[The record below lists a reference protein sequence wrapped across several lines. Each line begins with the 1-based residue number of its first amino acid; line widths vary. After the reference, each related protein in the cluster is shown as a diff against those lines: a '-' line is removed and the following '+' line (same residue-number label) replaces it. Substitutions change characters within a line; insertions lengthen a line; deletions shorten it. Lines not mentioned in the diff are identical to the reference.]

1 MCPLY
6 CFLAHDFLRDL
17 LVDEL
22 QKKLGD
28 NGSDRTRMDFVL
40 RMANGKTDWTHES
53 NRFDDFDCKAD
64 DTVRSVLD
72 WFAGVAGATRVKS
85 ISVSSDVKDDFGPT
99 TPALLA
105 SDTCTDEAHSSNT
118 RQRS

>member
-1 MCPLY
+1 MNVSRAFSNTNTHQPAATGEDRVTIALIVTSPEARPWYAPLRVTLSSNSRHFSAHSHFMCPLY

-40 RMANGKTDWTHES
+40 RMANGKTD
-53 NRFDDFDCKAD
+53 
-64 DTVRSVLD
+64 
-72 WFAGVAGATRVKS
+72 
-85 ISVSSDVKDDFGPT
+85 
-99 TPALLA
+99 
-105 SDTCTDEAHSSNT
+105 
-118 RQRS
+118 